1 MVSAKLSAPKGI
13 LFGPR
18 VKETKRSTVVSE
30 RSIGVADH
38 QDGLFTAGRASLSG
52 AIWRR
57 LRDADLSCRTTYR
70 ADTVEPDLRRPA
82 EARADDGDAW
92 NTRAVR
98 WKLEQFGFSSNSEEG
113 FISLFL
119 RDSVRKTGTTLLELL
134 QQYWDLAGAFPRTAP
149 HRATGNDVTQPTS
162 HDPDRVLLASTRRP
176 RNRLG
181 KKCLNGHIDW
191 LCRGRARGCRSAR
204 SFD

>member
-98 WKLEQFGFSSNSEEG
+98 WKLEQFGFSSNWKKVL
-113 FISLFL
+113 SLCFYATPCGKPEPLCWNCFNNIGTLQAHFRVRL
-119 RDSVRKTGTTLLELL
+119 RIGLPATTSRNQRAMTQIGSCLPRP
-134 QQYWDLAGAFPRTAP
+134 AGR
-149 HRATGNDVTQPTS
+149 GI
-162 HDPDRVLLASTRRP
+162 ASA
-176 RNRLG
+176 
-181 KKCLNGHIDW
+181 K
-191 LCRGRARGCRSAR
+191 SA
-204 SFD
+204 